1 MSFVEGGRSELGKI
15 ALLAEQHPEA
25 APGRVASDTRAVDA
39 AANDEKIV
47 FARAQPVTSL
57 APWRERSCPAGLI
70 PRGPCDV
77 PRTLTVPAQNAAG
90 MNRAS
95 RSLRQPRTSM
105 DVFGELTFTHDFPIG
120 RMAPRPQHIR
130 PVRSGGAR
138 ASRRECVDMDV
149 GGVASPSAKAGLGW
163 AGKSTPP
170 PARRRPWK
178 SILGDFGVI
187 GVVDRTGAV
196 AYANNLVRRR
206 SRSFR
211 PSSKSGGKKRLVFK
225 GFVGG

>member
-1 MSFVEGGRSELGKI
+1 MSFVEGGRSELGQI

-77 PRTLTVPAQNAAG
+77 PRTLTVPAQKRRRNESG
-90 MNRAS
+90 LTLS
-95 RSLRQPRTSM
+95 SPTP
-105 DVFGELTFTHDFPIG
+105 DKYGCFGELTFTHDFPIG

-138 ASRRECVDMDV
+138 ASRRECVTWM
-149 GGVASPSAKAGLGW
+149 SAGCISLGKAGLGW